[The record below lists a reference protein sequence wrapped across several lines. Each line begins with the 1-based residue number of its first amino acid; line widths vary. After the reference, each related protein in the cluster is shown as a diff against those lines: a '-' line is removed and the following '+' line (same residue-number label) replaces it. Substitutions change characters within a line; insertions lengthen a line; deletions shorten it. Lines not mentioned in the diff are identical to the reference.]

1 MGIGEDKSAGRRHNW
16 SDLEAEKSIRYDQ
29 HRPHTPTSDID
40 FEMDVASRV
49 LHVTT
54 VASDSRTLLRIRMAH
69 TSQPGAFLYG
79 VLS

>member
-1 MGIGEDKSAGRRHNW
+1 
-16 SDLEAEKSIRYDQ
+16 
-29 HRPHTPTSDID
+29 
-40 FEMDVASRV
+40 MDVASRV

-54 VASDSRTLLRIRMAH
+54 VAPDSRTLLRIRMAH